1 MFNQLR
7 QIVERNKLTTSVD
20 ELEKLYIKTLS
31 DIKESLQEKAMELI
45 INEEY
50 KKVNECTKELEEIDG
65 IWKEYSEELTK
76 EAEEEIEE
84 EVEEEISEEEIS
96 EEEISEEEIS
106 EEEISEEEIF
116 TEKKLIET
124 SEEEADDN
132 ETTENIIYEDYSS
145 ETDNDSETDEETVE
159 ENVELPKTFEIELKD
174 ENGNIRATAKYLSNG
189 KILLLSGS
197 KISLK
202 IESYMNDDLVKLKQD
217 LIDGGKVA
225 DVGEYYRLLEDETYD
240 DIKDTDVIIF
250 GNLKSSKEYEWVT
263 KFNGKEL
270 DKYLKELKNR
280 YQ

>member
-84 EVEEEISEEEIS
+84 EV
-96 EEEISEEEIS
+96 